1 MKSLIKKNEI
11 KIKFMKMYKILMR
24 YKVILYKFM
33 IYNYCYINK
42 KRKNILKYTDYF
54 IFYN

>member
-1 MKSLIKKNEI
+1 
-11 KIKFMKMYKILMR
+11 MKMYKILMR

-54 IFYN
+54 VFYN